1 MKLYSLIWK
10 RTIASQMSNAKLE
23 RTTVDIEIS
32 TTDKKFVAKGE
43 VILFD
48 GFLKVYF
55 ESTDDEDAEE
65 KRGMLP
71 PLKKGQTLPLIK
83 VDATERFTQPPP
95 RYNEA
100 SLVKKLEEL
109 GIGRP
114 STYAP
119 IISTIQK
126 REYVI
131 KDDGEG
137 TPRDF
142 QIITLKKNQIK
153 ETKKTEKTGQ
163 TKGKLI
169 PTDIGTVVTKFLM
182 EYFNNI
188 MDYNFTARVEKQFD
202 EIAMGQK
209 DWNKMIDDFYNP
221 FHKTVEKTIEKSE
234 KFSGERLIGQD
245 PKTGKNMYAKIGRYG
260 PIVQIGDTESEEKP
274 KFAALKKGQ
283 TLENITL
290 DDALDL
296 FKLPRTIGTY
306 EGEDLV
312 VSTGRFGPY
321 VRHKSRFYSLGKDN
335 DPLSIEAPKAID
347 IIEKKRK
354 LDKEK
359 TIKVFEDDESVKVL
373 NGRWGPY
380 ISINKNNYK
389 IPKDVDPKSLTLKDC
404 MKIAE
409 AAGKNETKGGKKTR
423 KVSKAKK

>member
-1 MKLYSLIWK
+1 
-10 RTIASQMSNAKLE
+10 
-23 RTTVDIEIS
+23 
-32 TTDKKFVAKGE
+32 
-43 VILFD
+43 
-48 GFLKVYF
+48 
-55 ESTDDEDAEE
+55 
-65 KRGMLP
+65 
-71 PLKKGQTLPLIK
+71 
-83 VDATERFTQPPP
+83 
-95 RYNEA
+95 
-100 SLVKKLEEL
+100 
-109 GIGRP
+109 
-114 STYAP
+114 
-119 IISTIQK
+119 
-126 REYVI
+126 
-131 KDDGEG
+131 
-137 TPRDF
+137 
-142 QIITLKKNQIK
+142 
-153 ETKKTEKTGQ
+153 
-163 TKGKLI
+163 
-169 PTDIGTVVTKFLM
+169 
-182 EYFNNI
+182 
-188 MDYNFTARVEKQFD
+188 
-202 EIAMGQK
+202 MGQK

-335 DPLSIEAPKAID
+335 DPLSIEAPKAIE